1 MDVVMVSIL
10 PHMAQGSASMCPRS
24 LVTPKRVYLSGL
36 LSAELEQRPWLKS
49 QQSSVKTWLF
59 HQDECNPGKAS

>member
-36 LSAELEQRPWLKS
+36 LSAELEQRP
-49 QQSSVKTWLF
+49 
-59 HQDECNPGKAS
+59 